1 MIRCLH
7 SSFHTSKDDLNR
19 LFACNRISA
28 LVWNKVLD
36 LSKFYRIITN
46 GKWITESDLKLVLKN
61 IYPIYSESVQA
72 VIEKYIQNREDTLL
86 ANKKGFKNK
95 YPWKYKYNFPTTWK
109 VHGFKIKD
117 NILELSLAEFNR
129 KRQSKIKIILP
140 KHTVKELKSKQ
151 IQQIELIYKHQL
163 LLSFMY
169 KIKDNNKKINNNNI
183 VGIDFEQSSK
193 QQVAEVDSRTS
204 SIQPMTGVDL
214 GEIHSITTYTNTN
227 KNCIIT
233 GRYLRSLR
241 RLQDKSL
248 GKLNHMLSRCVKN
261 SKRYKRLKRAKR
273 RMLMKTNNQI
283 KDCNHKITNE
293 LVKFVKQNNISKV
306 IIGDIKGIEK
316 NTRKK
321 NFGNKHNGR
330 LSKWNY
336 GEHIRQIKYKLD
348 SIGVDVEL
356 INEAYTSQTCPC
368 CGKRNKCK
376 TRNYRCTCGY
386 KCHRDIHGARNILNK
401 YIYKKIYTEGL
412 EIEEVKYIT
421 YLRPLKNKR
430 ANKVS

>member
-7 SSFHTSKDDLNR
+7 SVFHTSIDDLNR

-28 LVWNKVLD
+28 LIWNKVLD
-36 LSKFYRIITN
+36 LSKFYRIVTN
-46 GKWITESDLKLVLKN
+46 GKWITESDLKSVLKN
-61 IYPIYSESVQA
+61 VYPLHSQSVQT

-95 YPWKYKYNFPTTWK
+95 YPWKYKHNFPTTWK
-109 VHGFKIKD
+109 AEAFKIKD
-117 NILELSLAEFNR
+117 NILELSLARFNH
-129 KRQSKIKIILP
+129 KNQSKIRLILP
-140 KHTVKELKSKQ
+140 KHTVKELKDKQIQQ

-169 KIKDNNKKINNNNI
+169 KINDNNIKINNNNI
-183 VGIDFEQSSK
+183 
-193 QQVAEVDSRTS
+193 A
-204 SIQPMTGVDL
+204 SIDL

-248 GKLNHMLSRCVKN
+248 GKLNHMLSRCKKN
-261 SKRYKRLKRAKR
+261 SKRYKRLKHAKKK
-273 RMLMKTNNQI
+273 MLIKTNNQI

-293 LVKFVKQNNISKV
+293 LVKFIKNNNISKV
-306 IIGDIKGIEK
+306 VIGDIRGIEK
-316 NTRKK
+316 NTHKNKKK
-321 NFGNKHNGR
+321 NSGNKHNGR

-348 SIGVDVEL
+348 SIGVAVEL
-356 INEAYTSQTCPC
+356 IDESYTSQTCSC
-368 CGKRNKCK
+368 CGKRNKCN

-386 KCHRDIHGARNILNK
+386 ICHRDIHGARNILNK
-401 YIYKKIYTEGL
+401 YIYRRIYTMGL
-412 EIEEVKYIT
+412 KIEEIKRIT
-421 YLRPLKNKR
+421 YLRPLRNER
-430 ANKVS
+430 ASLVS

>member
-7 SSFHTSKDDLNR
+7 SVFHTSIDDLNR

-28 LVWNKVLD
+28 LIWNKVLE
-36 LSKFYRIITN
+36 LSKFYRIVTN
-46 GKWITESDLKLVLKN
+46 GKWITESDLKILLKN
-61 IYPIYSESVQA
+61 VYPLHSQSVQT

-95 YPWKYKYNFPTTWK
+95 YPWKYKHNFPTTWK
-109 VHGFKIKD
+109 AEAFKIKD
-117 NILELSLAEFNR
+117 NILELSLARFNHTN
-129 KRQSKIKIILP
+129 QSKIRLILP
-140 KHTVKELKSKQ
+140 KHTVKELKDKQ

-169 KIKDNNKKINNNNI
+169 KIKDNNIKINNNNI
-183 VGIDFEQSSK
+183 VGID
-193 QQVAEVDSRTS
+193 
-204 SIQPMTGVDL
+204 L
-214 GEIHSITTYTNTN
+214 GEIHSITAYTNTN

-248 GKLNHMLSRCVKN
+248 GKLNHMLSKCKKN
-261 SKRYKRLKRAKR
+261 SKRYKKLKHAKR
-273 RMLMKTNNQI
+273 KMLIKTNNQI

-293 LVKFVKQNNISKV
+293 LVKFVKNNNISKV
-306 IIGDIKGIEK
+306 VIGDIRGIEK
-316 NTRKK
+316 NTHKKK
-321 NFGNKHNGR
+321 NTGTKHNGR

-336 GEHIRQIKYKLD
+336 GEHIRQIKYKLG

-356 INEAYTSQTCPC
+356 IDESYTSQTCSC

-376 TRNYRCTCGY
+376 TRNYKCTCGY
-386 KCHRDIHGARNILNK
+386 TCHRDIHGARNILNK
-401 YIYKKIYTEGL
+401 YIYGRIYTKG
-412 EIEEVKYIT
+412 IKPEEVKRIT
-421 YLRPLKNKR
+421 YLQPLKNKR
-430 ANKVS
+430 TN

>member
-7 SSFHTSKDDLNR
+7 SSFHTSIDDLNR

-36 LSKFYRIITN
+36 LSKFYRIVTN
-46 GKWITESDLKLVLKN
+46 GKWITESDLKSVLKN
-61 IYPIYSESVQA
+61 VYPLHSQSVQA
-72 VIEKYIQNREDTLL
+72 VVETYIQNREDTLL

-95 YPWKYKYNFPTTWK
+95 YPWKYKHNFPTTWK
-109 VHGFKIKD
+109 ANGFKIKD
-117 NILELSLAEFNR
+117 NILELSLAEFNH

-140 KHTVKELKSKQ
+140 KHIVKELKNKQ

-169 KIKDNNKKINNNNI
+169 KIKDNNIKINNNNI
-183 VGIDFEQSSK
+183 VGID
-193 QQVAEVDSRTS
+193 
-204 SIQPMTGVDL
+204 L
-214 GEIHSITTYTNTN
+214 GEIHSITAYTNTN

-273 RMLMKTNNQI
+273 KMLIKTNNQI

-293 LVKFVKQNNISKV
+293 LIKFVKNNNISKV
-306 IIGDIKGIEK
+306 VIGDIRGIEK
-316 NTRKK
+316 NTYKNKNK
-321 NFGNKHNGR
+321 NFGNKHNGK
-330 LSKWNY
+330 LSK
-336 GEHIRQIKYKLD
+336 
-348 SIGVDVEL
+348 
-356 INEAYTSQTCPC
+356 
-368 CGKRNKCK
+368 
-376 TRNYRCTCGY
+376 
-386 KCHRDIHGARNILNK
+386 
-401 YIYKKIYTEGL
+401 
-412 EIEEVKYIT
+412 
-421 YLRPLKNKR
+421 
-430 ANKVS
+430 

>member
-7 SSFHTSKDDLNR
+7 SVFHTSIDDLNR

-28 LVWNKVLD
+28 LIWNKVLD
-36 LSKFYRIITN
+36 LSKFYRIVTN
-46 GKWITESDLKLVLKN
+46 GKWITESDLKSVLKN
-61 IYPIYSESVQA
+61 VYPLHSQSVQT

-95 YPWKYKYNFPTTWK
+95 YPWKYKHNFPTTWK
-109 VHGFKIKD
+109 AEAFKIKD
-117 NILELSLAEFNR
+117 NILELSLARFNH
-129 KRQSKIKIILP
+129 KNQSKIRLILP
-140 KHTVKELKSKQ
+140 KHTVKELKDKQIQQ

-169 KIKDNNKKINNNNI
+169 KINDNNIKINNNNI
-183 VGIDFEQSSK
+183 
-193 QQVAEVDSRTS
+193 A
-204 SIQPMTGVDL
+204 SIDL

-248 GKLNHMLSRCVKN
+248 GKLNHMLSRCKKN
-261 SKRYKRLKRAKR
+261 SKRYKRLKHAKKK
-273 RMLMKTNNQI
+273 MLIKTNNQI

-293 LVKFVKQNNISKV
+293 LVKFIKNNNISKV
-306 IIGDIKGIEK
+306 VIGDIRGIEK
-316 NTRKK
+316 NTHKNKKK
-321 NFGNKHNGR
+321 NSGNKHNGR

-348 SIGVDVEL
+348 SIGVNVVL
-356 INEAYTSQTCPC
+356 INESYTSQTCPC
-368 CGKRNKCK
+368 CGKRNKCN

-386 KCHRDIHGARNILNK
+386 ICHRDIHGARNILNK
-401 YIYKKIYTEGL
+401 YIYRRIYTMGL
-412 EIEEVKYIT
+412 KIEEIKRIT
-421 YLRPLKNKR
+421 YLRPLRNER
-430 ANKVS
+430 ASLVS

>member
-7 SSFHTSKDDLNR
+7 SIFYTSKDDLNR

-28 LVWNKVLD
+28 LIWNKVLD
-36 LSKFYRIITN
+36 LSKFYRIVTN
-46 GKWITESDLKLVLKN
+46 GKWITESDLKVLLKN
-61 IYPIYSESVQA
+61 VYPLHSQSVQA
-72 VIEKYIQNREDTLL
+72 VVEKYIQNREDTLL

-95 YPWKYKYNFPTTWK
+95 YPWKYKHNFPTTWK
-109 VHGFKIKD
+109 ANGFKIKD
-117 NILELSLAEFNR
+117 NILELSLAEFNH

-140 KHTVKELKSKQ
+140 KHIVKELKNKQ

-169 KIKDNNKKINNNNI
+169 KIKDNNIKINNNNI
-183 VGIDFEQSSK
+183 AGI
-193 QQVAEVDSRTS
+193 DSRTS
-204 SIQPMTGVDL
+204 SIQPMAGIDL
-214 GEIHSITTYTNTN
+214 GEIHSISTYTNTN

-261 SKRYKRLKRAKR
+261 SKRYKRLRKAKR
-273 RMLMKTNNQI
+273 KMLIKINNQI

-293 LVKFVKQNNISKV
+293 LVKFIKQNNISKV
-306 IIGDIKGIEK
+306 VIGDIRGIEK
-316 NTRKK
+316 NTCKNKKK
-321 NFGNKHNGR
+321 NSGNKHNGR

-356 INEAYTSQTCPC
+356 INESYTSQTCPC

-376 TRNYRCTCGY
+376 TRNYRCICGY
-386 KCHRDIHGARNILNK
+386 TCHRDIHGARNILNK
-401 YIYKKIYTEGL
+401 YIYGRIYTIGL
-412 EIEEVKYIT
+412 NIEEVKYIT
-421 YLRPLKNKR
+421 YLQPLKNER
-430 ANKVS
+430 AN

>member
-28 LVWNKVLD
+28 LIWNKILD

-46 GKWITESDLKLVLKN
+46 GKWITESDLKALLKN
-61 IYPIYSESVQA
+61 VYPIYSESVQT
-72 VIEKYIQNREDTLL
+72 VVEKYIQNREDTLL

-109 VHGFKIKD
+109 AHGFKIKD
-117 NILELSLAEFNR
+117 NILELSLARFNR
-129 KRQSKIKIILP
+129 KNQSTIKILLP
-140 KHTVKELKSKQ
+140 KHIVKELKNKQ

-169 KIKDNNKKINNNNI
+169 KIEDNNIKINNDNI
-183 VGIDFEQSSK
+183 TGI
-193 QQVAEVDSRTS
+193 
-204 SIQPMTGVDL
+204 DL
-214 GEIHSITTYTNTN
+214 GEIHSITAYTNTN

-273 RMLMKTNNQI
+273 KMLIKTNNQI

-306 IIGDIKGIEK
+306 VIGDIRGIEK
-316 NTRKK
+316 NTRKNKKK
-321 NFGNKHNGR
+321 NSGKKHNGR

-356 INEAYTSQTCPC
+356 INESYTSQTCPC

-386 KCHRDIHGARNILNK
+386 TCHRDIHGARNILNK
-401 YIYKKIYTEGL
+401 YIYKRIYIKEL

-421 YLRPLKNKR
+421 YLRPLKNKK
-430 ANKVS
+430 ANLVSFLFFGESSRCLSFRPLTL